1 MSGRRPSPR
10 SATIWS
16 LMSCS
21 KLLLLPLSCSKLLLL
36 PLSCSKLLLLL
47 FCSKLLPLL
56 FCSRLL
62 LLGPGSKLL
71 LLLLLTSNSKLLL
84 LLMSW
89 SKLPLVIP
97 ITWSQVRSR
106 RSRWGPDGRPAAMSA
121 RCFLLRGS
129 WLASSGRRPPPL
141 LLPRPDSG
149 VNKKNTSCGV
159 GHEIAWA
166 RQTCLSHVGQTEH
179 RTAKVFK

>member
-21 KLLLLPLSCSKLLLL
+21 KLLLLL
-36 PLSCSKLLLLL
+36 PLSCSKLLLL

-56 FCSRLL
+56 FCSKLL
-62 LLGPGSKLL
+62 LLGSSSKLLL
-71 LLLLLTSNSKLLL
+71 LLLLLTSNSKLPLL
-84 LLMSW
+84 LLPVSW
-89 SKLPLVIP
+89 SKLPLIIP

-141 LLPRPDSG
+141 LLARPDSG
-149 VNKKNTSCGV
+149 VNKQNTSCGV
-159 GHEIAWA
+159 GHEIACA

-179 RTAKVFK
+179 RTDKVSKQK